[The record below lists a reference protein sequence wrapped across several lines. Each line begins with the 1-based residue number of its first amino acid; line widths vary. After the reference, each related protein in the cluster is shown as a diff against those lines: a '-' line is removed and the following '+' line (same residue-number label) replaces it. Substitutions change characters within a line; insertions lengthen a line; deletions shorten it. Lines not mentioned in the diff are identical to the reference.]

1 MLHVWYIYLQNWVT
15 FRAHVGKY
23 SSTMEHMG
31 YGHLKY
37 QISNTPGGWK
47 KKRDPA
53 GHRLCAETLGFFGEK
68 KMVMVERKG
77 TGTYT
82 YIIFILYIYIYYIH
96 ILVYCIW
103 QYIHIHTY
111 TIMYCIMY
119 KYIKYLYNIHFVIG
133 YDKKKQ
139 YMYVY
144 NIIW

>member
-82 YIIFILYIYIYYIH
+82 YIIFILYIYILYTH
-96 ILVYCIW
+96 TCILYMTI
-103 QYIHIHTY
+103 YTY
-111 TIMYCIMY
+111 T
-119 KYIKYLYNIHFVIG
+119 YIYYNVLYNV
-133 YDKKKQ
+133 
-139 YMYVY
+139 
-144 NIIW
+144 

>member
-47 KKRDPA
+47 KKTRPCRTQALRWDPGFLWREKN
-53 GHRLCAETLGFFGEK
+53 GHGRK
-68 KMVMVERKG
+68 KRHS
-77 TGTYT
+77 
-82 YIIFILYIYIYYIH
+82 YIYIYNIHIVYIYYIH

-133 YDKKKQ
+133 YDKKNQ

>member
-1 MLHVWYIYLQNWVT
+1 
-15 FRAHVGKY
+15 
-23 SSTMEHMG
+23 MEHMG

-82 YIIFILYIYIYYIH
+82 YIIFILYIYIYIIYTYLYIVYDNIYIYIH
-96 ILVYCIW
+96 IL
-103 QYIHIHTY
+103 
-111 TIMYCIMY
+111 
-119 KYIKYLYNIHFVIG
+119 
-133 YDKKKQ
+133 
-139 YMYVY
+139 
-144 NIIW
+144 